1 MITSQMLYRLS
12 YRVFS
17 YKTAKI
23 FLSTQLIGGDHR
35 GVSTPCYVLL
45 TSQLTPSHGTC
56 YGRSKSQLMWRLHMN
71 ETRCVL
77 LASQQA
83 PEETELAN
91 DRHGAKVE
99 IRGVLY

>member
-1 MITSQMLYRLS
+1 
-12 YRVFS
+12 
-17 YKTAKI
+17 
-23 FLSTQLIGGDHR
+23 
-35 GVSTPCYVLL
+35 
-45 TSQLTPSHGTC
+45 
-56 YGRSKSQLMWRLHMN
+56 MN

-99 IRGVLY
+99 IREALY